1 MLKTPRQAGD
11 NGRFRRALL
20 NRIYNFI
27 QQLKL
32 INCAGMNDSLKLQK
46 ERKTAAYLEMQQ
58 ESGFCPYFEVLKR
71 HKTSLHNK
79 FNL

>member
-1 MLKTPRQAGD
+1 
-11 NGRFRRALL
+11 
-20 NRIYNFI
+20 
-27 QQLKL
+27 
-32 INCAGMNDSLKLQK
+32 MNDSLKLQK